1 MNKTYLYLLII
12 PLFLIGC
19 SSDSDNIYLSCN
31 GFSET
36 INVYGNE
43 VEVKKEPLI
52 IPVQIKRLDGFV
64 SRLFNPPIYEIQ
76 IGYTVFENS
85 QLFVDNNEYVGTHK
99 RVTDSNGNQY
109 ESRFNIKRDTN
120 HMIYYDFSF
129 VPRSKGQEK
138 SQKTIDFEGKCE
150 KVKEKI

>member
-1 MNKTYLYLLII
+1 MI

-19 SSDSDNIYLSCN
+19 SSDSENIYLSCN

-43 VEVKKEPLI
+43 IEVKKEPLI
-52 IPVQIKRLDGFV
+52 IPVQIKRLDGFI

-85 QLFVDNNEYVGTHK
+85 HLFIDKTQYVGTHK
-99 RVTDSNGNQY
+99 RMTNSDGSQS
-109 ESRFNIKRDTN
+109 ESRFNINRDTN
-120 HMIYYDFSF
+120 HFIYYDFSF
-129 VPRSKGQEK
+129 SPKTKGQEK
-138 SQKTIDFEGKCE
+138 TQKTIDFEGKCE
-150 KVKEKI
+150 RVKEKI